1 MMSDEDNLQELLQQR
16 LEGINIHDSTVIIGS
31 NGNFAVVNKRV
42 LAELSEGEQE
52 LLRLYQKLS
61 TREKIELIFSLYD
74 SADRI
79 DREKEIEDIKTL
91 EDRPEVK

>member
-1 MMSDEDNLQELLQQR
+1 MSDEDNLQELLQR

-31 NGNFAVVNKRV
+31 NGNFAVVNKRA
-42 LAELSEGEQE
+42 LAELSEGERE

-79 DREKEIEDIKTL
+79 DEEKEIEDTKTL